1 MRSVL
6 RAPISTLIAMGGGA
20 AVLLSFFVSGLDDLR
35 RLILGWV
42 ILLAAV
48 ALLLGLAN
56 LALVHVRKIQRGER
70 AFYSLLLVV
79 SMLVTFAITLI
90 QGSSSPIPSWL
101 FNYVE
106 VPMESS
112 LMALLAVTLT
122 LAAARVLQ
130 QRSDLMSIVFII
142 TLFVLLAGSAP
153 LFGLEIPFL
162 TRTLG
167 PYFNRVLSVGALRG
181 LLIGVGLGTLAT
193 GLRVLLGIDRPYG
206 G

>member
-1 MRSVL
+1 MKTIL
-6 RAPISTLIAMGGGA
+6 RAPLSTLIAIAGGA
-20 AVLLSFFVSGLDDLR
+20 TVLLSFFVSGLDDLR
-35 RLILGWV
+35 RLILGWI

-48 ALLLGLAN
+48 ALLLGMVN
-56 LALVHVRKIQRGER
+56 LFLVHFRKIQQGQGP
-70 AFYSLLLVV
+70 FYSLVLLV
-79 SMLVTFAITLI
+79 SMSVTFIITLL
-90 QGSSSPIPSWL
+90 QGSSSLIPAWL

-130 QRSDLMSIVFII
+130 QRNDLMSYIFIG
-142 TLFVLLAGSAP
+142 TLLILLAASAP
-153 LFGLEIPFL
+153 LFGLEIPLL
-162 TRTLG
+162 THTFG
-167 PYFNRVLSVGALRG
+167 PYINRVLSVGALRG
-181 LLIGVGLGTLAT
+181 LLIGVGLGILAT